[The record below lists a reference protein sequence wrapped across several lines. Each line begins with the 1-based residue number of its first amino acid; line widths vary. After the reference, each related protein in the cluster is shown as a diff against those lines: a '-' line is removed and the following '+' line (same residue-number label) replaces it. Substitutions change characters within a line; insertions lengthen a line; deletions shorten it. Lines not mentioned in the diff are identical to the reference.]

1 MEGGPARGS
10 GRRGSAC
17 GARGPGPA
25 VPSTVPKNGRG
36 HWARGLLNLSA
47 AGAGAHAIPLLAAWQ
62 RPVKFLAVTLGR
74 YGPSAPGGPG
84 QVGPGA
90 PSSPAR
96 LTPKDAEL
104 RKQQPSDKLGTFLL
118 VVSN

>member
-1 MEGGPARGS
+1 MGSGPARGS
-10 GRRGSAC
+10 GRRL
-17 GARGPGPA
+17 RPGPA

-36 HWARGLLNLSA
+36 HWAGGLLNLSA
-47 AGAGAHAIPLLAAWQ
+47 AGAGAHATPLLAAWQ
-62 RPVKFLAVTLGR
+62 RPVKFRAVTLGR

-84 QVGPGA
+84 PGPPGA